1 MINGSGE
8 QQNTSPVDE
17 AIERAV
23 KHFFHPA
30 LAALDEPC
38 GLAAD
43 DTAMAGKFVIDDDE
57 GDDADIHGR
66 DNTLGA

>member
-1 MINGSGE
+1 MINVSGDQH

-23 KHFFHPA
+23 KHLFDPA
-30 LAALDEPC
+30 LAALAEPC
-38 GLAAD
+38 GLASG

-57 GDDADIHGR
+57 VDDADIHENR
-66 DNTLGA
+66 